1 MIDHCKAFD
10 EGYNFALDFISIKG
24 LHTKLWAPKV
34 VGVPMLGISKFPL
47 GSPAT
52 K

>member
-1 MIDHCKAFD
+1 VHK
-10 EGYNFALDFISIKG
+10 EGYDVASG

-34 VGVPMLGISKFPL
+34 VGVPILGISKLPL
-47 GSPAT
+47 GSPGT